1 MPQKDKVNCHKKTK
15 RIATKTQ
22 SLLLR
27 CGKESNRAS
36 PRQAERS
43 AVAAER
49 KRVCDP
55 ERKRV
60 RDSERKRVCDPLM
73 SNTIKLSGNFFY
85 YKYFLYF
92 CPVERCL
99 LFRQMLKVRRTTLTD

>member
-55 ERKRV
+55 
-60 RDSERKRVCDPLM
+60 LM